1 MSSRVFEWEAGAL
14 SLGPAVVALGVFD
27 GVHVGHQALVSDT
40 VRRARELGVLPC
52 VMTFDRDPD
61 QVLTPDAAGPQLLT
75 LEDKLAAIEALGV
88 DAIVV
93 VPFCRRVAEMAPD
106 RFISDV
112 LADALDPVEVQV
124 GRDFRFGRSASGNVA
139 ALERYGLS
147 HGFTVV
153 AHDLV
158 AVDGEPVTST
168 RIRRLVAAGDVAT
181 ANRLLGRSHRVH
193 GTVVHGRAAGRDL
206 GTPTANVT
214 PVVFAALPADGVY
227 AGTVVVEDA
236 RYMAGISV
244 GNPPTF
250 PEARDY
256 LEAHLVH
263 FDGDL
268 YGKQVALEFVA
279 RLRDQRVFDTPDEL
293 AEAVRQDIGDVVA
306 AMGEST

>member
-14 SLGPAVVALGVFD
+14 SLGPAAVALGVFD
-27 GVHVGHQALVSDT
+27 GVHLGHQALVSDAA
-40 VRRARELGVLPC
+40 RRAAELGVLSC

-93 VPFCRRVAEMAPD
+93 VPFCRHVAEMAPD
-106 RFISDV
+106 RFVSDV
-112 LADALDPVEVQV
+112 LADALDPIEVLV
-124 GRDFRFGRSASGNVA
+124 GRDFRFGRSASGTVTT
-139 ALERYGLS
+139 LEHYGRS
-147 HGFTVV
+147 HGFAVV

-181 ANRLLGRSHRVH
+181 ANRLLGRAHRVH

-227 AGTVVVEDA
+227 SGAVVVEGA
-236 RYMAGISV
+236 RYVAGISV

-256 LEAHLVH
+256 LEAHLVD

-268 YGKQVALEFVA
+268 YGKQVAIEFVT
-279 RLRDQRVFDTPDEL
+279 RLRDQRAFESAQKL
-293 AEAVRQDIGDVVA
+293 AEAIRQDIGNVVA
-306 AMGEST
+306 TMGEDA

>member
-1 MSSRVFEWEAGAL
+1 MTRVLDWEAGAL
-14 SLGPAVVALGVFD
+14 SLGHAVVALGVFD
-27 GVHVGHQALVSDT
+27 GVHIGHQALISDT
-40 VRRARELGVLPC
+40 VRRARELGVLSC

-75 LEDKLAAIEALGV
+75 LEDKLAAIEVLGV

-93 VPFCRRVAEMAPD
+93 VPFCRLIAEMAPD
-106 RFISDV
+106 RFVSDV
-112 LADALDPVEVQV
+112 LADALDPVEVRV

-139 ALERYGLS
+139 VLERYGLS
-147 HGFTVV
+147 RGFAVV

-168 RIRRLVAAGDVAT
+168 RIRRLVATGDVAT
-181 ANRLLGRSHRVH
+181 AHRLLGRPHRVH

-227 AGTVVVEDA
+227 AGAVVVEDA
-236 RYMAGISV
+236 RHVAGISV

-250 PEARDY
+250 PEAHDY
-256 LEAHLVH
+256 LEAHLVG

-268 YGKQVALEFVA
+268 YGKQVDLEFVA
-279 RLRDQRVFDTPDEL
+279 RLRDQRAFETPDDL
-293 AEAVRQDIGDVVA
+293 AEAIRRDIGDVVA
-306 AMGEST
+306 TMGEDT